1 VGPLTPA
8 SSRGRRDVASGF
20 TLVEVV
26 VVLAI
31 VAIASVGAWLAWRGG
46 DGASL
51 SREARRFAGAVE
63 YAAAR
68 AQWRHEDL
76 GVSVDGAGFRFWQRD
91 AARGA
96 WVPLAD
102 DDALAPHAWP
112 EGMTLVG
119 STRAGR
125 ALEAATLVAF
135 RANGRNDP
143 ASFVLGA
150 GDTRVRVDADPLNRV
165 SVTAAP

>member
-1 VGPLTPA
+1 MGPLTPP
-8 SSRGRRDVASGF
+8 SFRGRRAVASGF
-20 TLVEVV
+20 TLVEIL

-31 VAIASVGAWLAWRGG
+31 VAIASTGAWLAWRGG
-46 DGASL
+46 DGPTLA
-51 SREARRFAGAVE
+51 REAQRFAGAVE

-76 GVSVDGAGFRFWQRD
+76 GVAVDGAGFRFWQRD

-112 EGMTLVG
+112 EGMSLVAA
-119 STRAGR
+119 SRAGR
-125 ALEAATLVAF
+125 AVDAATLVAF

-150 GDTRVRVDADPLNRV
+150 GEARVRIDTDPLNRV